1 MKKIILAAIIG
12 AVIAVPVIKK
22 TISGSAQ
29 KTVQVEALQ
38 EQVITRSI
46 LASGNLQHQEKVQL
60 STEVIGN
67 VKRIFV
73 KEGDR
78 ISKGQLLLQIDDE
91 AYRSATEQQQAAVRM
106 QELRITQLQAD
117 HKNAQAQWQRQQI
130 LHTKKLI
137 DQQTFD
143 QTTLALANADF
154 QLQAGRQQLIQSK
167 ALLAQAQTN
176 LTKTRIYSPL
186 DGIVTTLSIKE
197 GETAVSGT
205 MNFAGSSLM
214 TIANPASLQ
223 AEVYVDEADISQ
235 ITPGQRATVIAI
247 AQENQPISG
256 KVSFIAETAAV
267 APGRAGLSFA
277 VKIRFDENNTI
288 KLWPGM
294 SARAEIFVSDDAKKL
309 AVPIQA
315 IVYDKEKNPF
325 VFVAR
330 NQTAERIAVT
340 TGIADDSRQEITAQ
354 GKLQSGVNVITG
366 PDREL
371 RSLQEGDA
379 IVVDTKGVE
388 RTGVEKKSVEKKF
401 GEKAAAEKQDEQ

>member
-12 AVIAVPVIKK
+12 AVIAVPVVKK
-22 TISGSAQ
+22 TIGGSAQ

-315 IVYDKEKNPF
+315 IVYDKDKNPF
-325 VFVAR
+325 VFIAR
-330 NQTAERIAVT
+330 NHTAERIAVT

-388 RTGVEKKSVEKKF
+388 RTGVEKKSVEEKS
-401 GEKAAAEKQDEQ
+401 GEKAAAEKWDEQ

>member
-12 AVIAVPVIKK
+12 AVIAIPVIKK
-22 TISGSAQ
+22 AITSNEQ

-38 EQVITRSI
+38 EQLITSSI
-46 LASGNLQHQEKVQL
+46 LAAGNLQHQEKVQL
-60 STEVIGN
+60 STEVIGK
-67 VKRIFV
+67 VKHIFV
-73 KEGDR
+73 AEGDR
-78 ISKGQLLLQIDDE
+78 ITKGQLLLQIDDE

-106 QELRITQLQAD
+106 QELSIVQLQAD
-117 HKNAQAQWQRQQI
+117 YNNAQAQWQRQQS
-130 LHTKKLI
+130 LNVKKLI

-143 QTTLALANADF
+143 QTTLALANAEF
-154 QLQAGRQQLIQSK
+154 RLQSGHQQLIQTQ
-167 ALLAQAQTN
+167 ALLAQAETN

-186 DGIVTTLSIKE
+186 DGVVTTLSIKE

-214 TIANPASLQ
+214 TIANPESLQ

-247 AQENQPISG
+247 AQENQPVFG
-256 KVSFIAETAAV
+256 KVDFIAETAAV
-267 APGRAGLSFA
+267 APGRTGLSFA
-277 VKIRFDENNTI
+277 VKIRFDENNTV

-294 SARAEIFVSDDAKKL
+294 SARTEIFIGDDAKKL

-315 IVYDKEKNPF
+315 IVYDDEKNAF

-330 NQTAERIAVT
+330 KQKSERIAVT
-340 TGIADDSRQEITAQ
+340 LGIADDSKQEISAQ
-354 GKLQSGVNVITG
+354 GKLRPGDSIITG

-371 RSLQEGDA
+371 RYLQDGDA
-379 IVVDTKGVE
+379 IKIAKNGS
-388 RTGVEKKSVEKKF
+388 EKQ
-401 GEKAAAEKQDEQ
+401 GEK

>member
-12 AVIAVPVIKK
+12 AVIAVPVVKK

-117 HKNAQAQWQRQQI
+117 YKNAQTQWQRQQI

-267 APGRAGLSFA
+267 APGRTGLSFA
-277 VKIRFDENNTI
+277 VKIRFDDNNAV

-315 IVYDKEKNPF
+315 MVYDKDKNPF
-325 VFVAR
+325 VFIAR
-330 NQTAERIAVT
+330 NQIAERIAVT

-354 GKLQSGVNVITG
+354 GKLKSGANVITG

-371 RSLQEGDA
+371 RSLQDGDA
-379 IVVDTKGVE
+379 IVVETK
-388 RTGVEKKSVEKKF
+388 GVEKKSVEEKS
-401 GEKAAAEKQDEQ
+401 GEKAAAEKWDEQ

>member
-12 AVIAVPVIKK
+12 AVVAVPVIKK
-22 TISGSAQ
+22 IVPGNAQ

-38 EQVITRSI
+38 EHMITSSI

-117 HKNAQAQWQRQQI
+117 YKNAQAQWQRQLA

-154 QLQAGRQQLIQSK
+154 QLQSGRQQLIQSK
-167 ALLAQAQTN
+167 ALLAQAKTN

-247 AQENQPISG
+247 AQENQPIAG
-256 KVSFIAETAAV
+256 RVSFIAETAAV
-267 APGRAGLSFA
+267 APGRSGLSFA

-294 SARAEIFVSDDAKKL
+294 SARAEIFVGDDAKKL

-315 IVYDKEKNPF
+315 IVFDEDKNPF
-325 VFVAR
+325 VFIAR
-330 NQTAERIAVT
+330 NQTAERVAIT
-340 TGIADDSRQEITAQ
+340 TGIADDTRQEIATQ
-354 GKLQSGVNVITG
+354 GKLQPGDKVITG

-371 RSLQEGDA
+371 RYLQDGDA
-379 IVVDTKGVE
+379 LTLEKSV
-388 RTGVEKKSVEKKF
+388 VEKTAPAKRE
-401 GEKAAAEKQDEQ
+401 GT

>member
-1 MKKIILAAIIG
+1 MKKLILAAIIG
-12 AVIAVPVIKK
+12 LVIAVPVVKK
-22 TISGSAQ
+22 TIAGNAQ

-60 STEVIGN
+60 STEVIGK
-67 VKRIFV
+67 VKQIFI

-78 ISKGQLLLQIDDE
+78 INKGQLLLQIDDE

-117 HKNAQAQWQRQQI
+117 YKNAQSQWQRQQI

-143 QTTLALANADF
+143 QTTLALANAEF
-154 QLQAGRQQLIQSK
+154 QLHAGRQQLIQSQ

-214 TIANPASLQ
+214 TIANPHSLQ

-235 ITPGQRATVIAI
+235 IAPSQRATIIAI

-256 KVSFIAETAAV
+256 KVDFIAETAAV
-267 APGRAGLSFA
+267 APGRSGLSFA
-277 VKIRFDENNTI
+277 VKILFDENNRI

-294 SARAEIFVSDDAKKL
+294 SARAEIFVGDDAKKL

-315 IVYDKEKNPF
+315 IVYDEDKKPF
-325 VFVAR
+325 IFIAR

-340 TGIADDSRQEITAQ
+340 TGIADDTRQEITAQ
-354 GKLQSGVNVITG
+354 GKLRAGDNIITG

-371 RSLQEGDA
+371 RFLQNGDRIRIEQTTLA
-379 IVVDTKGVE
+379 QTA
-388 RTGVEKKSVEKKF
+388 SV
-401 GEKAAAEKQDEQ
+401 KQDQAK

>member
-1 MKKIILAAIIG
+1 MKKLILAAIISL
-12 AVIAVPVIKK
+12 VIAVPVVKK
-22 TISGSAQ
+22 TIAGNAQ

-60 STEVIGN
+60 STEVIGK
-67 VKRIFV
+67 VKQIFI

-78 ISKGQLLLQIDDE
+78 INKGQLLLQIDDE

-117 HKNAQAQWQRQQI
+117 YKNAQAQWQRQQI

-143 QTTLALANADF
+143 QTTLALANAEF
-154 QLQAGRQQLIQSK
+154 QLHAGRQQLIQSQ

-214 TIANPASLQ
+214 TIANPHSLQ

-235 ITPGQRATVIAI
+235 IAPGQRATIIAI

-256 KVSFIAETAAV
+256 KVDFIAETAAV
-267 APGRAGLSFA
+267 APGRSGLSFA

-294 SARAEIFVSDDAKKL
+294 SARAEIFVGDDAKKL

-315 IVYDKEKNPF
+315 IVYDEDKNPF
-325 VFVAR
+325 VFIAR

-340 TGIADDSRQEITAQ
+340 TGIADDTRQEITAQ
-354 GKLQSGVNVITG
+354 GKLRAGDHIITG

-371 RSLQEGDA
+371 RFLQNGDRIRIEQTTLA
-379 IVVDTKGVE
+379 QTA
-388 RTGVEKKSVEKKF
+388 SV
-401 GEKAAAEKQDEQ
+401 KQDQAK

>member
-1 MKKIILAAIIG
+1 MKKLILAAIIG
-12 AVIAVPVIKK
+12 LVIAVPVVKK
-22 TISGSAQ
+22 TIAGNAQ

-60 STEVIGN
+60 STEVIGK
-67 VKRIFV
+67 VKQIFI

-78 ISKGQLLLQIDDE
+78 INKGQLLLQIDDE

-117 HKNAQAQWQRQQI
+117 YKNAQAQWQRQQI
-130 LHTKKLI
+130 LHAKKLI

-143 QTTLALANADF
+143 QTTLALANAEF
-154 QLQAGRQQLIQSK
+154 QLHAGRQQLIQSQ

-214 TIANPASLQ
+214 TIANPHSLQ

-235 ITPGQRATVIAI
+235 IAPGQRATIIAI

-256 KVSFIAETAAV
+256 KVDFIAETAAV
-267 APGRAGLSFA
+267 APGRSGLSFA
-277 VKIRFDENNTI
+277 VKIRFDENNRI

-294 SARAEIFVSDDAKKL
+294 SARAEIFVGDDAKKL

-315 IVYDKEKNPF
+315 IVYDEDKNPF
-325 VFVAR
+325 IFIAR

-340 TGIADDSRQEITAQ
+340 TGIADDTRQEITAQ
-354 GKLQSGVNVITG
+354 GKLRAGDHIITG

-371 RSLQEGDA
+371 RFLQNGDRIRIEQTTLA
-379 IVVDTKGVE
+379 QTA
-388 RTGVEKKSVEKKF
+388 SV
-401 GEKAAAEKQDEQ
+401 KQGQAK

>member
-1 MKKIILAAIIG
+1 MSWQPIIG
-12 AVIAVPVIKK
+12 AVIVIPVIKK
-22 TISGSAQ
+22 TIAGNEL
-29 KTVQVEALQ
+29 KTVQIEALQ
-38 EQVITRSI
+38 EQLITSSI

-60 STEVIGN
+60 STEVIGK

-73 KEGDR
+73 AEGDR
-78 ISKGQLLLQIDDE
+78 ITKGQLLLQIDDE

-106 QELRITQLQAD
+106 QELSIVQLQAD
-117 HKNAQAQWQRQQI
+117 YKNAHAQWQRQQS

-143 QTTLALANADF
+143 QTTLALANTEF
-154 QLQAGRQQLIQSK
+154 RLQSGRQQLIQTQ
-167 ALLAQAQTN
+167 ALLAQAETN

-186 DGIVTTLSIKE
+186 DGVVTTLSIKE

-214 TIANPASLQ
+214 TIANPQSLQ

-235 ITPGQRATVIAI
+235 ITSGQRATVIAI
-247 AQENQPISG
+247 AQENQPLSG
-256 KVSFIAETAAV
+256 KVDFIAETAAV
-267 APGRAGLSFA
+267 APGRTGLSFA
-277 VKIRFDENNTI
+277 VKIRFDEHNTI

-294 SARAEIFVSDDAKKL
+294 SARTEIFIGDGAKKL

-315 IVYDKEKNPF
+315 IVYDKHKNPF

-330 NQTAERIAVT
+330 NQKSERIAVT
-340 TGIADDSRQEITAQ
+340 SGIADDNRQEISAQ
-354 GKLQSGVNVITG
+354 GKLQAGDNIIIG

-371 RSLQEGDA
+371 RYLQDGETIMIA
-379 IVVDTKGVE
+379 
-388 RTGVEKKSVEKKF
+388 KSGSEP
-401 GEKAAAEKQDEQ
+401 QDGK

>member
-1 MKKIILAAIIG
+1 MKKIILVAIIG

-22 TISGSAQ
+22 TIAGNAP
-29 KTVQVEALQ
+29 KTVQVEVLQ

-60 STEVIGN
+60 STEVIGK
-67 VKRIFV
+67 VKQIFI

-78 ISKGQLLLQIDDE
+78 INKGQLLLQIDDE

-117 HKNAQAQWQRQQI
+117 YKNAQTQWQRQQI

-137 DQQTFD
+137 DQQTFE
-143 QTTLALANADF
+143 QTTLALANAEF
-154 QLQAGRQQLIQSK
+154 QLHAGRQQLIQSQ
-167 ALLAQAQTN
+167 ALLAQAQTS

-214 TIANPASLQ
+214 TIANPQSLQ

-235 ITPGQRATVIAI
+235 IAPGQRATIIAI

-256 KVSFIAETAAV
+256 RVDFIAETAAI
-267 APGRAGLSFA
+267 APGRSGLSFA
-277 VKIRFDENNTI
+277 VKIRFDENNRI

-294 SARAEIFVSDDAKKL
+294 SARAEIFVGDDAKKL

-315 IVYDKEKNPF
+315 IVYDDDKNPF
-325 VFVAR
+325 IFIAR

-340 TGIADDSRQEITAQ
+340 TGIADDTRQEIAAQ
-354 GKLQSGVNVITG
+354 GKLHPGDNVITG

-371 RSLQEGDA
+371 RFLQDDDRIRIEQTA
-379 IVVDTKGVE
+379 LAQTA
-388 RTGVEKKSVEKKF
+388 SV
-401 GEKAAAEKQDEQ
+401 KQDQAK

>member
-1 MKKIILAAIIG
+1 MKKLILAAIISL
-12 AVIAVPVIKK
+12 VIAVPVVKK
-22 TISGSAQ
+22 TIAGNAQ

-60 STEVIGN
+60 STEVIGK
-67 VKRIFV
+67 VKQIFI

-78 ISKGQLLLQIDDE
+78 INKGQLLLQIDDE

-117 HKNAQAQWQRQQI
+117 YKNAQAQWQRQQI

-143 QTTLALANADF
+143 QTTLALANAEF
-154 QLQAGRQQLIQSK
+154 QLHAGRQQLIQSQ

-214 TIANPASLQ
+214 TIANPHSLQ

-235 ITPGQRATVIAI
+235 IAPGQRATIIAI

-256 KVSFIAETAAV
+256 KVDFIAETAAV
-267 APGRAGLSFA
+267 APGRSGLSFA
-277 VKIRFDENNTI
+277 VKIRFDENNRI

-294 SARAEIFVSDDAKKL
+294 SARAEIFVGDDAKKL

-315 IVYDKEKNPF
+315 IVYDEDKNPF
-325 VFVAR
+325 VFIAR

-340 TGIADDSRQEITAQ
+340 TGIADDTRQEITAQ
-354 GKLQSGVNVITG
+354 GKLRAGDHIITG

-371 RSLQEGDA
+371 RFLQNGDRIRIEQTTLA
-379 IVVDTKGVE
+379 QTA
-388 RTGVEKKSVEKKF
+388 SV
-401 GEKAAAEKQDEQ
+401 KQGQAK

>member
-1 MKKIILAAIIG
+1 MKKIILTAIIG
-12 AVIAVPVIKK
+12 AVIAVPVMKK
-22 TISGSAQ
+22 TIGGSSQ
-29 KTVQVEALQ
+29 KTVHVEALQ

-60 STEVIGN
+60 STEVIGK
-67 VKRIFV
+67 VKQIFV

-78 ISKGQLLLQIDDE
+78 ITKGQLLLQIDDE
-91 AYRSATEQQQAAVRM
+91 AYRSASEQQQAAVRM

-117 HKNAQAQWQRQQI
+117 YKNAHAQWHRQQI

-154 QLQAGRQQLIQSK
+154 QLQAGGQQLIQSK

-186 DGIVTTLSIKE
+186 DGIVSTLSIKE

-235 ITPGQRATVIAI
+235 ITPGQRTTVIAI

-256 KVSFIAETAAV
+256 NVSFIAETAAV
-267 APGRAGLSFA
+267 APGRSGLSFA
-277 VKIRFDENNTI
+277 VKIRFDENNTV

-315 IVYDKEKNPF
+315 IVYDKNKNPF

-340 TGIADDSRQEITAQ
+340 TGIADDSRQEISAQ
-354 GKLQSGVNVITG
+354 GKLTSGDKVITG

-371 RSLQEGDA
+371 RALQEGDA
-379 IVVDTKGVE
+379 VAVENKGD
-388 RTGVEKKSVEKKF
+388 EKKDAEKQ
-401 GEKAAAEKQDEQ
+401 GEQKATSEKQDEQS